1 MVFMIS
7 FRFPQLLLF
16 SLLLMDAVGG
26 LVPDAHV
33 RASAVVESY
42 EASDVFQSLTISR
55 EAPLL
60 AVYALTFD
68 DAVHTLRNAVVG
80 GLVVLGHRYQDAV
93 LLQLL
98 HI

>member
-1 MVFMIS
+1 MVFMIN

-16 SLLLMDAVGG
+16 SLLSMDAVGG